1 MGFGTSPLGGFPVGF
16 TAADEVAAP
25 AKATAFV
32 RDIDQATRDYSIDA
46 RTGAFKR
53 TTPVRQ
59 RVQLALSTMVG
70 SSTVLRTWGVL
81 RPPKMGGSFA
91 AAVEQSVREALSDLV
106 TELLIVVQSVTVER
120 GSGGRARAVVT
131 VRDLTA
137 GATYTE
143 GVIVG

>member
-16 TAADEVAAP
+16 SAADTVAAP
-25 AKATAFV
+25 AVPTAFV

-46 RTGAFKR
+46 KTGAFKR

-59 RVQLALSTMVG
+59 RVQLALSTTFG
-70 SSTVLRTWGVL
+70 SSTVLRTWGVR
-81 RPPKMGGSFA
+81 RPRKMGGSFA
-91 AAVEQSVREALSDLV
+91 AEVEQSVRDALRDLV
-106 TELLIVVQSVTVER
+106 TEGLVVVESVTVEK
-120 GSGGRARAVVT
+120 GSGGRSRATVVF
-131 VRDLTA
+131 RDLTA